1 MRAVDIIGVGMFPFG
16 VHKTTPLVEM
26 GVRAAVEAIK
36 DAGVKPS
43 QINIGFFANM
53 QAGNL
58 TKEFTTGQAVMW
70 GAGVNKVPVFNIE
83 NACTSGASAT
93 TLAMMSIASGQ
104 YDLALVVG
112 AEKLNVP
119 FVPLLNPSMRDINV
133 LEGNVV
139 INGFA
144 QRAVR
149 HMYEYG
155 TTKEQLAMVDVKN
168 RRNALLN
175 PKAKFFNKP
184 VTLEEVLGSTMMSDP
199 LTKLSCCP
207 NSDGAAALV
216 LCAAELS
223 SRYTTRPI
231 HLKASVLVSGVF
243 DEWPDMQTFEE
254 DQRAGRTAYET
265 AGLGPEDV
273 SAAECHDAF
282 TICEVMHT
290 ENLGFCPIGEGGPFV
305 ESGATSLGGKIP
317 VNVSGGLLGKGHPLG
332 ATAAAQ
338 IVEGVIQLRGE
349 AGDRQ
354 VEGAKVFLTECMGAE
369 LRGDAKTCTVNILT
383 V

>member
-1 MRAVDIIGVGMFPFG
+1 MRTVEIIGVGMIPFG
-16 VHKTTPLVEM
+16 KHEKTPLVEM

-36 DAGVKPS
+36 DAGVQPS
-43 QINIGFFANM
+43 QINIAYFANM

-70 GAGVNKVPVFNIE
+70 GAGVNKIPIFNIE

-93 TLAMMSIASGQ
+93 TLAMMSIGSGE
-104 YDLALVVG
+104 YDIALVVG

-119 FVPLLNPSMRDINV
+119 MVPLLNPSMMDISV
-133 LEGNVV
+133 LEGKVV
-139 INGFA
+139 LNGFS

-149 HMYEYG
+149 HMYSFG
-155 TTKEQLAMVDVKN
+155 TTEAQLAMVDVKN
-168 RRNALLN
+168 RRHASMN
-175 PKAKFFNKP
+175 PLAMFYKKP
-184 VTLEEVLGSTMMSDP
+184 VTLEEVLNAPMMSDP

-216 LCAAELS
+216 LCASDVVKQFTA
-223 SRYTTRPI
+223 RPV
-231 HLKASVLVSGVF
+231 HLKASVLVSGLF
-243 DEWPDMQTFEE
+243 DEVPDMETFEE
-254 DQRAGRTAYET
+254 DQRASRIAYER
-265 AGLGPEDV
+265 AGVGPEDV
-273 SAAECHDAF
+273 DVAECHDAF

-317 VNVSGGLLGKGHPLG
+317 MNVSGGLLGKGHPLG
-332 ATAAAQ
+332 ATAVSQ
-338 IVEGVIQLRGE
+338 IVEGVRQLRGE
-349 AGDRQ
+349 CGDRQ
-354 VEGAKVFLTECMGAE
+354 VEGAKVFLSECMGAE

-383 V
+383 I

>member
-1 MRAVDIIGVGMFPFG
+1 MRAVDIIGVGMIPFG
-16 VHKTTPLVEM
+16 KHEKMPLVEM
-26 GVRAAVEAIK
+26 GTRAAIEAIK
-36 DAGVKPS
+36 DAGIKSS

-58 TKEFTTGQAVMW
+58 TKEFTVGQAVMW

-104 YDLALVVG
+104 YDVAIVVG

-119 FVPLLNPSMRDINV
+119 MTMMLNPSLRDLNV
-133 LEGNVV
+133 LQGNVV

-149 HMYEYG
+149 HMHEYG

-168 RRNALLN
+168 RRMAAMN
-175 PKAKFFNKP
+175 PLAMFYKKP
-184 VTLEEVLGSTMMSDP
+184 VTLEEVLNSPMVSDP
-199 LTKLSCCP
+199 LTKLSSCA
-207 NSDGAAALV
+207 NADGAAALV

-223 SRYTTRPI
+223 SKYTTKPV
-231 HLKASVLVSGVF
+231 HLKASVLATGIY
-243 DEWPDMQTFEE
+243 DELPDMQTFEE
-254 DQRAGRTAYET
+254 DQRASRIAYET

-290 ENLGFCPIGEGGPFV
+290 ENLGFCPIGEGGRFI

-317 VNVSGGLLGKGHPLG
+317 MNMSGGLLGKGHPLG

-338 IVEGVIQLRGE
+338 IVEGVRQLRGE
-349 AGDRQ
+349 CGERQ
-354 VEGAKVFLTECMGAE
+354 VQGAKVFLAECMGAE

-383 V
+383 K

>member
-1 MRAVDIIGVGMFPFG
+1 MRAVDIIGAGMTFFG
-16 VHKTTPLVEM
+16 NHKETPLVEL
-26 GVRAAVEAIK
+26 GTRAAVEALK
-36 DAGVKPS
+36 DAGIKPS
-43 QINIGFFANM
+43 QVNIGFFANM
-53 QAGNL
+53 QGGNL
-58 TKEFTTGQAVMW
+58 TKEFTTGQAVLW
-70 GAGVNKVPVFNIE
+70 GAGINMIPVFNIE

-93 TLAMMSIASGQ
+93 TLAWLSIASGQ
-104 YDLALVVG
+104 YDIAIVVG

-119 FVPLLNPSMRDINV
+119 MVPLLNPSLRDINV

-149 HMYEYG
+149 HMHEYG
-155 TTKEQLAMVDVKN
+155 TTKEQLASVDVKN
-168 RRNALLN
+168 RRHAAMN
-175 PKAKFFNKP
+175 PLAMFYKKP
-184 VTLEEVLGSTMMSDP
+184 VTLEEVLSSTMMSDP

-207 NSDGAAALV
+207 NADGGAALV

-223 SRYTTRPI
+223 SRYTTKPV
-231 HLKASVLVSGVF
+231 HLKASVLATGIY

-254 DQRAGRTAYET
+254 DQRASKMAYEM
-265 AGLGPEDV
+265 AGLGPQDI

-305 ESGATSLGGKIP
+305 ASGATALGGKMP
-317 VNVSGGLLGKGHPLG
+317 MNVSGGLLGKGHPLG

-338 IVEGVIQLRGE
+338 IVEGVRQLRGQC
-349 AGDRQ
+349 GDRQ
-354 VEGAKVFLTECMGAE
+354 VPGAKAFLAECMGAE

-383 V
+383 I

>member
-1 MRAVDIIGVGMFPFG
+1 MRAVDIIGVGMIPFG
-16 VHKTTPLVEM
+16 KHEKMPLVEM
-26 GVRAAVEAIK
+26 GTRAALEAIK
-36 DAGVKPS
+36 DAGIQSS

-53 QAGNL
+53 QAANL
-58 TKEFTTGQAVMW
+58 TKEFTVGQAVMW

-104 YDLALVVG
+104 YDVAIVVG

-119 FVPLLNPSMRDINV
+119 MTMMLNPSLRDLNV
-133 LEGNVV
+133 LQGNVV

-149 HMYEYG
+149 HMHVYG

-168 RRNALLN
+168 RRMAAMN
-175 PKAKFFNKP
+175 PLAMFYKKP
-184 VTLEEVLGSTMMSDP
+184 VTLEEVLSAPMMSDP
-199 LTKLSCCP
+199 LTKLSSCP
-207 NSDGAAALV
+207 NADGAAALV

-223 SRYTTRPI
+223 GKYTTKPV
-231 HLKASVLVSGVF
+231 HLKASVLATGIY
-243 DEWPDMQTFEE
+243 DELPDMQTFEE
-254 DQRAGRTAYET
+254 DQRASRIAYET

-273 SAAECHDAF
+273 SVAECHDAF

-290 ENLGFCPIGEGGPFV
+290 ENLGFCPIGEGGRFI

-317 VNVSGGLLGKGHPLG
+317 MNMSGGLLGKGHPLG
-332 ATAAAQ
+332 ATAVAQ
-338 IVEGVIQLRGE
+338 IVEGVRQLREECGE
-349 AGDRQ
+349 RQ
-354 VEGAKVFLTECMGAE
+354 VVGAKVFLAECMGAE

-383 V
+383 K

>member
-1 MRAVDIIGVGMFPFG
+1 MRSVDIIGVGMTPFG
-16 VHKTTPLVEM
+16 KHEKTPLVEM
-26 GVRAAVEAIK
+26 GTRAAIEAIK
-36 DAGVKPS
+36 DAGIKSS
-43 QINIGFFANM
+43 QINIGYFANM

-58 TKEFTTGQAVMW
+58 TKEFTVGQAVMW

-93 TLAMMSIASGQ
+93 TLAWMSIASGQ
-104 YDLALVVG
+104 YDIAIVVG

-149 HMYEYG
+149 HMHSFG

-168 RRNALLN
+168 RRHASMN
-175 PKAKFFNKP
+175 PLAMFYKKP
-184 VTLEEVLGSTMMSDP
+184 VTLEEVLNTTMMADP

-207 NSDGAAALV
+207 NADGAAALV
-216 LCAAELS
+216 LCASELS
-223 SRYTTRPI
+223 SQYTTKPVHI
-231 HLKASVLVSGVF
+231 KASVLVSGVF
-243 DEWPDMQTFEE
+243 DEWPDMETFEE
-254 DQRAGRTAYET
+254 DQRASRIAYEK

-273 SAAECHDAF
+273 SVAECHDAF

-290 ENLGFCPIGEGGPFV
+290 ENLGFCPIGEGGRFV

-317 VNVSGGLLGKGHPLG
+317 MNVSGGLLGKGHPLG
-332 ATAAAQ
+332 ATACAQ
-338 IVEGVIQLRGE
+338 IVEGVRQLRGE
-349 AGDRQ
+349 CGDRQ
-354 VEGAKVFLTECMGAE
+354 VEGAKVFLAECMGAE
-369 LRGDAKTCTVNILT
+369 LRGDAKTCTVNILQK
-383 V
+383 

>member
-1 MRAVDIIGVGMFPFG
+1 MRAVDIIGVGMYPFKN
-16 VHKTTPLVEM
+16 HKIGLVEM
-26 GVRAAVEAIK
+26 GVRAAIEAVK
-36 DAGVKPS
+36 DAGIKSSDV
-43 QINIGFFANM
+43 NIGYFANM
-53 QAGNL
+53 QGGNL

-93 TLAMMSIASGQ
+93 TLAMMSIASGE
-104 YDLALVVG
+104 YDIALVVG

-119 FVPLLNPSMRDINV
+119 MVPLLNPSLRDINV

-149 HMYEYG
+149 HMHVFG

-168 RRNALLN
+168 RRHAAMN
-175 PKAKFFNKP
+175 PMAMFYQRP
-184 VTLEEVLGSTMMSDP
+184 VTLEEVLNATMMSDP

-207 NSDGAAALV
+207 NADGAAALV
-216 LCAAELS
+216 LCAADLS
-223 SRYTTRPI
+223 SKYTTKAV
-231 HLKASVLVSGVF
+231 HLKASVLVSGIY

-254 DQRAGRTAYET
+254 DQRASRIAYEK
-265 AGLGPEDV
+265 AGLGPEDI

-290 ENLGFCPIGEGGPFV
+290 ENLGFCPIGEGGPFIA
-305 ESGATSLGGKIP
+305 SGATALGGKMP
-317 VNVSGGLLGKGHPLG
+317 MNVSGGLLGKGHPLG

-338 IVEGVIQLRGE
+338 IVEGVRQLRGE
-349 AGDRQ
+349 CGDRQ
-354 VEGAKVFLTECMGAE
+354 VIGAKTFLTECMGAE

-383 V
+383 K

>member
-1 MRAVDIIGVGMFPFG
+1 MRAVDIIGIGMFPFG

-53 QAGNL
+53 QAANL
-58 TKEFTTGQAVMW
+58 TKEFTTGQTVMW

-104 YDLALVVG
+104 YDVALVVG

-119 FVPLLNPSMRDINV
+119 FVPLLNPSLRDINV

-149 HMYEYG
+149 HMHEYG

-168 RRNALLN
+168 RKHALLN

-184 VTLEEVLGSTMMSDP
+184 VTLEEVLDSPMMADP

-216 LCAAELS
+216 LCAAGLS
-223 SRYTTRPI
+223 ARFTGKLV
-231 HLKASVLVSGVF
+231 HLKASVLVSGIF

-254 DQRAGRTAYET
+254 DQRASRIAYEM

-273 SAAECHDAF
+273 SAVECHDAF
-282 TICEVMHT
+282 TICEIMHT

-332 ATAAAQ
+332 ATAVSQ

-349 AGDRQ
+349 AGARQ